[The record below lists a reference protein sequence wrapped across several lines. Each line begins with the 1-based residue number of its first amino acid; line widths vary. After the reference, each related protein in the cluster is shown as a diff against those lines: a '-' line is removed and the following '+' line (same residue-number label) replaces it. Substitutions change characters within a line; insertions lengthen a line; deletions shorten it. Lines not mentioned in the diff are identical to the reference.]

1 MVRGVRVTAVVSG
14 LAVACSL
21 LPWDDLE
28 NGTGGQAGALE
39 GGGGA
44 GGAGAPPEGG
54 GGAGGA
60 ACPGGHGPEMVL
72 LPRSCIDSTEVT
84 NDQYAEFLLA
94 APAEA
99 PPGCDGGTLQPTEPL
114 RPGDLPVAG
123 IDWCAAQRYCS
134 WAGKRLCGA
143 LDRDATFEE
152 ASDATK
158 NEWFDACSTGGTA
171 DYPFDADPNEVCN
184 VSAQLG
190 TRTAVGSMPECR
202 GGYDAPI
209 FDMVGNVEEW
219 EDWCESADENALCI
233 THSGSYDDTAFDC
246 ARTSTIGRR
255 ETYPKLGFR
264 CCADRP

>member
-1 MVRGVRVTAVVSG
+1 MKLAALASG
-14 LAVACSL
+14 LAACSL
-21 LPWDDLE
+21 LPWADL
-28 NGTGGQAGALE
+28 GSGAGGQSALGGGGDAGAGGGATG

-44 GGAGAPPEGG
+44 GGAE
-54 GGAGGA
+54 
-60 ACPGGHGPEMVL
+60 CPGAHGPEMVL

-84 NDQYAEFLLA
+84 NDQYAAFLLA
-94 APAEA
+94 GPADI

-114 RPGDLPVAG
+114 QPGDLPVAG
-123 IDWCAAQRYCS
+123 IDWCAAQRYCQ
-134 WAGKRLCGA
+134 WAGKRLCGK
-143 LDRDATFEE
+143 LDAAATFDE

-171 DYPFDADPNEVCN
+171 AYPFDADPNDVCN
-184 VSAQLG
+184 VSSKLG
-190 TRTAVGSMPECR
+190 DRSAVASMPACR

-219 EDWCESADENALCI
+219 EDWCESDAPDALCI
-233 THSGSYDDTAFDC
+233 SHSGSYDDTAFDC
-246 ARTSTIGRR
+246 ARTTTTGRR